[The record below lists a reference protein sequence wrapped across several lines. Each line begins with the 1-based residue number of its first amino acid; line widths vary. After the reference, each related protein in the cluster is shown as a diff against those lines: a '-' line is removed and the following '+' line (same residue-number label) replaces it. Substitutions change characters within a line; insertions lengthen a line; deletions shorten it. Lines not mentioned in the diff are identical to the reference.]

1 MSLLVAPP
9 ILVAGYAGG
18 DRGERSGAPT
28 FSLGWATRGSATMLL
43 LLHRARSS
51 IRATEMDSGGRDVV
65 DWLHELGY
73 SWVSWIFEKFTY
85 VDLVEAVMAGVGLR
99 PWRT

>member
-1 MSLLVAPP
+1 ML
-9 ILVAGYAGG
+9 GG
-18 DRGERSGAPT
+18 IGGSGAELQPFPSVGS
-28 FSLGWATRGSATMLL
+28 FSALRRCSFFFTG
-43 LLHRARSS
+43 ARSS

>member
-1 MSLLVAPP
+1 ML
-9 ILVAGYAGG
+9 GG
-18 DRGERSGAPT
+18 IGGSGAELQPFPSVGPLEALRRCSFFFT
-28 FSLGWATRGSATMLL
+28 G
-43 LLHRARSS
+43 ARSS

-85 VDLVEAVMAGVGLR
+85 VDLVEAVMVGVGLR